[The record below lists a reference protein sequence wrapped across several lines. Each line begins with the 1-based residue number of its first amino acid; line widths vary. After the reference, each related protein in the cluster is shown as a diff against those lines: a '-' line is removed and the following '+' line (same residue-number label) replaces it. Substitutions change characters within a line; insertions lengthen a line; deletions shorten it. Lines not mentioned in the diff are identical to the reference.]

1 MWPVFSLVRR
11 TALGVGLVLLVAG
24 CPQTGTKTVGNS
36 PAPAE
41 LPELPWPP
49 PKYSAFA
56 QIPRELLVGSATDK
70 TLQDVARR
78 LEATFDAAGYVER
91 SYYYVPG
98 GFALVSRLEQMN
110 ADGTPKAVPDRW
122 SVKTPVLR
130 RINLSDYLQA
140 LFTARSGYYR
150 VIVFVVTEQAFAAG
164 ARSPNGDE
172 VTKWVS
178 AGGVRL
184 PASIGQKPY
193 GENFATSALI
203 YEFAR
208 GPEDAIFSQKMPSD
222 FPGKTHLEKAKL
234 WQSLQS
240 Q

>member
-1 MWPVFSLVRR
+1 MFVGLALVFS
-11 TALGVGLVLLVAG
+11 G
-24 CPQTGTKTVGNS
+24 CPEPKIKGGDPTKA
-36 PAPAE
+36 APG

-56 QIPRELLVGSATDK
+56 QIPRELLVDAASGK
-70 TLQDVARR
+70 TLQDVAHR
-78 LEATFDAAGYVER
+78 LESAFEASGYVER
-91 SYYYVPG
+91 SYYSVPG

-110 ADGTPKAVPDRW
+110 ADGTPKNLPDRW
-122 SVKTPVLR
+122 SVKTPPLR
-130 RINLSDYLQA
+130 RINLGDYLQA

-150 VIVFVVTEQAFAAG
+150 VIVFVVTDQTFAAG
-164 ARSPNGDE
+164 ARSPTGDE

-208 GPEDAIFSQKMPSD
+208 GPEDAVFSQKMPSD

-234 WQSLQS
+234 WQSFQS
-240 Q
+240 P